1 MATLAERERRLKLEQ
16 EASKSFYER
25 NIGGMFAPAVDPN
38 APKIGENIGGLPSY
52 MNPALGTNQL
62 MGGASVVDGN
72 IVPGANNSTLGVPVP
87 AYAQIAEQQKLRLNP
102 NYTEGGIVSNSD
114 LNEYNVGGGGTLD
127 RNLGGLGGQ
136 DTKSAEISY
145 NDLTLAG
152 QRNFD
157 KGNNLIQEYKKNNS
171 PGALPF
177 GEKYDAYQKG
187 LNKILDQNT
196 LTVSDLNE
204 AGMNKYNVRTNSTTG
219 QLENIGFGGILNE
232 GGTFDARDRMQNR
245 IGGFEGTLSRG
256 KNADG
261 EDLLS
266 AQGDTLEDTLRNSGM
281 QLSANGQ
288 VGVPTAE
295 SLQYTGD
302 NVAQM
307 NPSIRDAVGGNGL
320 NMNPAEY
327 AKFSEMYLP
336 KKAAAAAEGAG
347 LLGDIGGITGAVGLL
362 GDIMLM
368 QSLLD
373 NKQKPTPGAGIPRGQ
388 AGAKI
393 QVEDPY
399 KRRF

>member
-1 MATLAERERRLKLEQ
+1 
-16 EASKSFYER
+16 
-25 NIGGMFAPAVDPN
+25 
-38 APKIGENIGGLPSY
+38 
-52 MNPALGTNQL
+52 

-336 KKAAAAAEGAG
+336 KKAAAAEGAG